1 MANNRYRILVK
12 GIVQKDNKF
21 LIVEKWYDDNIVDPY
36 QWEFIDGEAEFGESP
51 DAAVVRIIQEQTG
64 LTSVVDRILYTWTFM
79 IGSECNLGLSY
90 LCLTDMDEDT
100 VVLSEDLNNAKW
112 IEADEIE
119 DYINNKRMI
128 EDLKNAIILKRV
140 HLSIWLT
147 GALCMYRAVQKRK
160 QEG

>member
-36 QWEFIDGEAEFGESP
+36 QWEFIDGEAEFGETP

-128 EDLKNAIILKRV
+128 EDLKNAEL
-140 HLSIWLT
+140 
-147 GALCMYRAVQKRK
+147 Y
-160 QEG
+160 

>member
-36 QWEFIDGEAEFGESP
+36 QWEFVDGEAEFGESP

-112 IEADEIE
+112 IETDEIE

-128 EDLKNAIILKRV
+128 EDLKNAEL
-140 HLSIWLT
+140 
-147 GALCMYRAVQKRK
+147 Y
-160 QEG
+160 

>member
-112 IEADEIE
+112 IEADEVE

-128 EDLKNAIILKRV
+128 EDLKNAEL
-140 HLSIWLT
+140 
-147 GALCMYRAVQKRK
+147 Y
-160 QEG
+160 

>member
-21 LIVEKWYDDNIVDPY
+21 LTVEKWYDDNIVDPY

-128 EDLKNAIILKRV
+128 EDLKNAEL
-140 HLSIWLT
+140 
-147 GALCMYRAVQKRK
+147 Y
-160 QEG
+160 

>member
-1 MANNRYRILVK
+1 MVK
-12 GIVQKDNKF
+12 GLVQKDNKF

-128 EDLKNAIILKRV
+128 EDLKNAEL
-140 HLSIWLT
+140 
-147 GALCMYRAVQKRK
+147 Y
-160 QEG
+160 

>member
-128 EDLKNAIILKRV
+128 EDLK
-140 HLSIWLT
+140 LSLIHI
-147 GALCMYRAVQKRK
+147 
-160 QEG
+160 

>member
-1 MANNRYRILVK
+1 MTNNRYRILVK

-36 QWEFIDGEAEFGESP
+36 QWEFVDGEAEFGESP

-128 EDLKNAIILKRV
+128 EDLKNAEL
-140 HLSIWLT
+140 
-147 GALCMYRAVQKRK
+147 Y
-160 QEG
+160 

>member
-36 QWEFIDGEAEFGESP
+36 QWEFVDGEAEFGESP

-112 IEADEIE
+112 IEVDEIE

-128 EDLKNAIILKRV
+128 EDLKNAEL
-140 HLSIWLT
+140 
-147 GALCMYRAVQKRK
+147 Y
-160 QEG
+160 

>member
-100 VVLSEDLNNAKW
+100 VVLWEDLNNAKW

-128 EDLKNAIILKRV
+128 EDLKNAEL
-140 HLSIWLT
+140 
-147 GALCMYRAVQKRK
+147 Y
-160 QEG
+160 

>member
-36 QWEFIDGEAEFGESP
+36 QWEFVDGEAEFGESP

-100 VVLSEDLNNAKW
+100 VILSEDLNNAKW

-128 EDLKNAIILKRV
+128 EDLKNAEL
-140 HLSIWLT
+140 
-147 GALCMYRAVQKRK
+147 Y
-160 QEG
+160 

>member
-36 QWEFIDGEAEFGESP
+36 QWEFVDGEAEFGESP

-79 IGSECNLGLSY
+79 IGSESNLGLSY

-128 EDLKNAIILKRV
+128 EDLKNAEL
-140 HLSIWLT
+140 
-147 GALCMYRAVQKRK
+147 Y
-160 QEG
+160 